1 MEHKVN
7 IAFVD
12 DHRMVREGILSLL
25 LKVNPSLDIVFE
37 ASNGKDFIEK
47 LDKSAVIPQIIL
59 IDLEMTVMNGYDTIK
74 WIHQNKPGLKII
86 VLTQVIDEYRVK
98 EILKLG
104 ANGYFDKGGS
114 ITDLNAAIISIH
126 LGGEYF
132 PGFVKDVQLN
142 IQNSKK
148 GEYLKGSITGVY
160 FTEEEIRLI
169 ELCYKGFY
177 NKEISSKLNIGE
189 KSIEGYI
196 SKILRKMS
204 VNNRAEMVR
213 YALQNKLIDVSL

>member
-1 MEHKVN
+1 MDHKVN

-12 DHRMVREGILSLL
+12 DHKLVREGIISLL
-25 LKVNPSLDIVFE
+25 LKENPSLNIVFE

-47 LDKSAVIPQIIL
+47 INSNAEIPKIVML
-59 IDLEMTVMNGYDTIK
+59 DLEMTVMNGYETIR
-74 WIHQNKPGLKII
+74 WIHENKPELKII

-104 ANGYFDKGGS
+104 IKGYFDKGGCIS
-114 ITDLNAAIISIH
+114 DMNAAIISVD

-132 PGFVKDVQLN
+132 PGFVKD
-142 IQNSKK
+142 IQKHTQNGKK
-148 GEYLKGSITGVY
+148 DEYLKGSITGIY
-160 FTEEEIRLI
+160 FSEDEIRLI
-169 ELCYKGFY
+169 KLCYMGHY
-177 NKEISSKLNIGE
+177 NKEISAILNIGE

-204 VNNRAEMVR
+204 VKNRVEMVR